1 MKRTTIN
8 IKKILIIII
17 VIFSTFTFSSCKAD
31 EENYYKIIEIPRDI
45 EYGILTSD
53 SYVAE
58 GKFYHF
64 TDSIKESLKRDK
76 KVYFSKPDISSLST
90 NGRVLIENKF
100 YLAATY
106 KNRMF
111 GKDKYVFGFFDVN
124 DKKYHTLHT
133 FKSNDEKCSLS
144 KIGNYL
150 VLSTEDYYFVFNSS
164 NDELVMTIELDKK
177 WVSKVSY
184 SSFMYL
190 TEDEFVIF
198 DSSLHC
204 YEVPVEVNLDDY
216 KSGSN
221 YFFNVLGDTY
231 LRYFDKEHNHIF
243 INYKTLE
250 VEDYGKYVEEKKN
263 NNQSSN
269 NTIED
274 NINCSIS
281 NDTLYITYNGNE
293 YNYSLEHMRKYYSV
307 IPYVERLC
315 NTKIEFLDAFI
326 DNNDIFVSIGNNDSF
341 FGFYTPGRTIPL
353 IFRFNPDSEG
363 FSYVG
368 TSGQIYSNV
377 IKMFPLE
384 DK

>member
-17 VIFSTFTFSSCKAD
+17 VIFSAFTFSSCKAD
-31 EENYYKIIEIPRDI
+31 ERNYYKIIEIPRDI

-53 SYVAE
+53 SYVEE

-64 TDSIKESLKRDK
+64 SDSIKESLKKDK
-76 KVYFSKPDISSLST
+76 NIKFSKPDISSLTT

-100 YLAATY
+100 YLAAEY
-106 KNRMF
+106 KNRML

-124 DKKYHTLHT
+124 DKKYHILHT
-133 FKSNDEKCSLS
+133 FKSNDEKCSLA

-150 VLSTEDYYFVFNSS
+150 VLSTEDYYFVFNSI
-164 NDELVMTIELDKK
+164 NDELIMTIELEKK
-177 WVSKVSY
+177 WVSKMSS
-184 SSFMYL
+184 SSFMYM
-190 TEDEFVIF
+190 TEDEIIIF

-221 YFFNVLGDTY
+221 YFFNVIGETY
-231 LRYFDKEHNHIF
+231 LRYFDKEHNHVF

-250 VEDYGKYVEEKKN
+250 IEDYGKYIEDFRN
-263 NNQSSN
+263 NNQSTPSTPQDKN
-269 NTIED
+269 SCLISD
-274 NINCSIS
+274 NM
-281 NDTLYITYNGNE
+281 LYITYNGSE
-293 YNYSLEHMRKYYSV
+293 YEYSLEHMRKYYSV

-315 NTKIEFLDAFI
+315 NTKIEFIDAFV
-326 DNNDIFVSIGNNDSF
+326 DNGEVFVSIGNNESF
-341 FGFYTPGRTIPL
+341 FGFYTSGRTIPL
-353 IFRFNPDSEG
+353 IFRFNSDTEG